1 MSHLGDARPAL
12 AVTARAPD
20 VLHAATAAQLHP
32 DMRHASLAPA
42 ALAFALAGMI
52 GCSTIG
58 GGTLPLGSGTANAT
72 LRNAAGA
79 TVGTATLTEAT
90 VGLLISGTVSGLPA
104 GTHAIHV
111 HAVGQCAPT
120 FAAAGGHFNPTV
132 RRHGFRSPDGHHA
145 GDLPNLHVPAG
156 GSLTFEL
163 TLAGVRLGGTDG
175 LLDADGA
182 SLVIHAGADD
192 YVTDPAGASG
202 DRIACGVITGS

>member
-1 MSHLGDARPAL
+1 
-12 AVTARAPD
+12 
-20 VLHAATAAQLHP
+20 
-32 DMRHASLAPA
+32 MRHVSLASA
-42 ALAFALAGMI
+42 ALAFALAGTA

-58 GGTLPLGSGTANAT
+58 GGSLPLGSGTATAT
-72 LRNAAGA
+72 LRNAAGE
-79 TVGTATLTEAT
+79 TIGTATLTEAT
-90 VGLLISGTVSGLPA
+90 VGLLIRGTVNGLPA

-145 GDLPNLHVPAG
+145 GDLPNLHVPAN
-156 GSLTFEL
+156 GSLTFEV
-163 TLAGVRLGGTDG
+163 TLAGVRMGGTGG
-175 LLDADGA
+175 LLDDDGA

-202 DRIACGVITGS
+202 DRIACGVISGS